1 MPSIFYDIFN
11 KNIKINEVV
20 LKQLRVELEALLGRF
35 KEKNDIDY
43 IRVLR
48 NKLHHLLE
56 TKQKK
61 VDKKTKSELEKLEC
75 FLEEINEYIKKE
87 EKEQVEMIDVV
98 QKVDEKYKIDIE
110 IPEEKKKKY
119 KKTYRKKSTIKYEKE
134 LIKLQVELLKLQKC
148 VKENG
153 KKLLIIFE

>member
-35 KEKNDIDY
+35 KEKNDI
-43 IRVLR
+43 